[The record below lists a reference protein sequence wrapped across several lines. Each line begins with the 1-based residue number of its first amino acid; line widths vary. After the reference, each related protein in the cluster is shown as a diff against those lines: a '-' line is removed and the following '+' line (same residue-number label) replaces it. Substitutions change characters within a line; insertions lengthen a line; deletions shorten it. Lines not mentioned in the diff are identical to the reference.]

1 MTGGAED
8 GADED
13 VSVGG
18 CHVHVFGPA
27 RFPSWSPTART
38 GAGSPGARPAAGSVP
53 RLIRRSGPRK
63 FSVDILRGCLA

>member
-27 RFPSWSPTART
+27 RFPSWSPIART

-53 RLIRRSGPRK
+53 R
-63 FSVDILRGCLA
+63 

>member
-13 VSVGG
+13 ESVVG

-27 RFPSWSPTART
+27 R
-38 GAGSPGARPAAGSVP
+38 AGSPGARPAASSGA
-53 RLIRRSGPRK
+53 RLIRRSGPPE
-63 FSVDILRGCLA
+63 IPG